1 MRYLCNKCETKMKEN
16 LSDPI
21 SWKSK
26 GIEIISLHWE
36 SNHFFPR
43 KLLRLLDFVSCSSP
57 MSMSFISSCLSFL
70 VCLKALDFKVAISKG
85 ATAAASEWSL
95 GQGFCV
101 LNVLS
106 MLYFHSFGWGTKVYV
121 QNRSEPSNNIL
132 HRFCLTRESTL
143 TSQDYSPSSVVCI
156 TEPIRAIW
164 LYFLLI

>member
-1 MRYLCNKCETKMKEN
+1 MRYLCSKCKTTMKEN

-26 GIEIISLHWE
+26 GIVIISLHWE

-106 MLYFHSFGWGTKVYV
+106 ILSNFLSWEKLTKNDQHQKLSKLSSTVELG
-121 QNRSEPSNNIL
+121 NKELFR
-132 HRFCLTRESTL
+132 HRKIV
-143 TSQDYSPSSVVCI
+143 P
-156 TEPIRAIW
+156 
-164 LYFLLI
+164 

>member
-1 MRYLCNKCETKMKEN
+1 MRYLCNKCETTMKEN

-26 GIEIISLHWE
+26 GIVIISLHWE

-57 MSMSFISSCLSFL
+57 MSISFISSCLSFL

-95 GQGFCV
+95 GQRILCFKCSLDPIKFSLMRETDKKTTKDGFRGNN
-101 LNVLS
+101 LLS
-106 MLYFHSFGWGTKVYV
+106 LWMLAPPGYCFACKKCWT
-121 QNRSEPSNNIL
+121 L
-132 HRFCLTRESTL
+132 LTVS
-143 TSQDYSPSSVVCI
+143 
-156 TEPIRAIW
+156 
-164 LYFLLI
+164 

>member
-1 MRYLCNKCETKMKEN
+1 MMSSSDALNKCETTMRKF
-16 LSDPI
+16 
-21 SWKSK
+21 WKSK
-26 GIEIISLHWE
+26 GIVIISLHWE

-43 KLLRLLDFVSCSSP
+43 KLLLLLDFVSCSSP

-106 MLYFHSFGWGTKVYV
+106 IFSDFRSWENLTQKWLEPEAGYCKVVSSNTSHLEAHAGFSRFLMKGVLILIYCNLLTKSWFP
-121 QNRSEPSNNIL
+121 N
-132 HRFCLTRESTL
+132 
-143 TSQDYSPSSVVCI
+143 
-156 TEPIRAIW
+156 
-164 LYFLLI
+164 

>member
-1 MRYLCNKCETKMKEN
+1 MRHLCSKCETTMKEN

-101 LNVLS
+101 LNLLS
-106 MLYFHSFGWGTKVYV
+106 ILPNFLSWEKLTKNEKNKKLSKLSSTVELG
-121 QNRSEPSNNIL
+121 NKELFR
-132 HRFCLTRESTL
+132 HRKIV
-143 TSQDYSPSSVVCI
+143 P
-156 TEPIRAIW
+156 
-164 LYFLLI
+164 

>member
-1 MRYLCNKCETKMKEN
+1 MRYLCNKCETTMKEN

-26 GIEIISLHWE
+26 GIVIISLHWE

-70 VCLKALDFKVAISKG
+70 VCLKAFDFKVAISKG

-106 MLYFHSFGWGTKVYV
+106 TLSNFLSWEKLTKKRLKMASGETICWSYEGSPLLGIFLCVKMPNYV
-121 QNRSEPSNNIL
+121 
-132 HRFCLTRESTL
+132 
-143 TSQDYSPSSVVCI
+143 DG
-156 TEPIRAIW
+156 
-164 LYFLLI
+164 

>member
-1 MRYLCNKCETKMKEN
+1 MYGHRNNEN
-16 LSDPI
+16 TP
-21 SWKSK
+21 SK
-26 GIEIISLHWE
+26 IISPHWE

-101 LNVLS
+101 LNFLSWECRYRVSQRLVLTFDFYS
-106 MLYFHSFGWGTKVYV
+106 WLFWWSYQKNLTLQFLPKWFNLIFATLIFTKFY
-121 QNRSEPSNNIL
+121 NFFTCWKKMTKNKKK
-132 HRFCLTRESTL
+132 
-143 TSQDYSPSSVVCI
+143 
-156 TEPIRAIW
+156 
-164 LYFLLI
+164 